1 MSNNNVYLTTFTG
14 RKFFPLSPEADQV
27 DIEDIAR
34 GLSKIC
40 RFCGQIKD
48 FYSVAEH
55 SVEVMHL
62 VPDRLKLAA
71 LLHDASEAYI
81 SDIPAPLKKQLPDYQ
96 KVEGLIEWA
105 VDEKFGI
112 VFRTPSD
119 YDLVKRADNFM
130 VKVELLRFHGPE
142 VYNQWFG
149 VPSPEVLSYD
159 RPLGLRHDHA
169 YTVFKRYFN
178 ELTNYEL
185 STK

>member
-1 MSNNNVYLTTFTG
+1 MSNNVYLTTYTG
-14 RKFFPLSPEADQV
+14 RKFFPLNPEPHQI

-55 SVEVMHL
+55 SIEVMHL
-62 VPDRLKLAA
+62 VPHELKLAA

-81 SDIPAPLKKQLPDYQ
+81 SDIPSPLKRQLEDYQ
-96 KVEGLIEWA
+96 KVEGLVEMAI
-105 VDEKFGI
+105 DSKFGI
-112 VFRTPSD
+112 SWEDPS
-119 YDLVKRADNFM
+119 YWEIVKWADTFM

-149 VPSPEVLSYD
+149 EPTPDVLAYD
-159 RPLGLRHDHA
+159 RPLGLRHDLA
-169 YTVFKRYFN
+169 FIVFLRAFN
-178 ELTNYEL
+178 ELTNYEQQ
-185 STK
+185 TK